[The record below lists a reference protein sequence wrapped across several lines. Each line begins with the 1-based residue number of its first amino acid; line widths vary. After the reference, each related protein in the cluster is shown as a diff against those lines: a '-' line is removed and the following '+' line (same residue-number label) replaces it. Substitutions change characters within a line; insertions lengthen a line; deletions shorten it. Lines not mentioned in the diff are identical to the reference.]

1 MNVTFSQRTDGSK
14 LVDIRYDLFGGTSSV
29 AVAVSYDGGA
39 TYNAVASVTG
49 AVGAGITAGTGK
61 QIVWNAGVD
70 FASGGSS
77 NVKVRVTAL
86 LDGAGGT
93 FAPIPAGTYQIGDNL
108 DGLSDAPVTSVSL
121 SGYYLSVNDTT
132 KAQWDAVR
140 TWGVNNGYTDLAAG
154 EGKASDHPVQTV
166 SWYAVVKWANAA
178 SEKEGLTPCY
188 KVSGSVYRTGNSD
201 AVVCD
206 WSANG
211 YRLPTEAEW
220 EVAARGGLS
229 GKRFP
234 WGDTITHSQANYSS
248 DSGYAYDVSP
258 TRGFH
263 PAYASGGTPY
273 TSPVGSFAANG
284 YGLRDMAGNVAQW
297 CWDWYG
303 GYSGG
308 NDPRGSSA
316 GSYRVLRGGEWGSV
330 AFFARCAL
338 RDGFTPS
345 FASHYNGFR
354 LARGRSSGAGSW
366 TESSGGVVDATA
378 PVLSGLPASVS
389 ASATSASG
397 ASVTFGGASA
407 TDSVGTATVTYSPA
421 SGSTFPLGTTTVT
434 VTATD
439 SVGNTS
445 TGTFTVTVG
454 DTTAPVLTLPPNA
467 TADATGAGGATVS
480 YAAATATDAVSATPV
495 ITYSQASGTVF
506 PLGTTTV
513 TVTAKDAADNTSTGT
528 FTVTVG
534 DTTAPV
540 LTLPSNATADA
551 TGAGGA
557 TVSYAAATATDAVSA
572 SPAITYSQASGT
584 VFPLGTTTVTV
595 TAKDAADNTSTGT
608 FTVTVSD
615 TTAPVLTLPSNVTA
629 EATGAGGATVNYA
642 AATAADAV
650 SATPAITY
658 SQASGT
664 VFPLGTTTVTVTA
677 KDAANNTST
686 GTFTVTV
693 SGQAPTLAAQPA
705 GGTVTEGNPVEF
717 SVTAAGT
724 GPLSYQWKKGG
735 ADIAGATEAVY
746 RIASATKAD
755 AGGYT
760 VTVSNALGSVTSE
773 PATLA
778 VLKAARVTFDRAV
791 YLQTKGSGETVV
803 PVTVRR
809 VVGTAEAVS
818 VEVAASSDTLPE
830 AAYALPGRP
839 TVVRWTAGESGD
851 KTVNV
856 VLRAGVGIAPGGENI
871 RLRLLN
877 PTGADLGDIGE
888 ATVALTHR
896 APGVLGF
903 ETGTLERVK
912 PETGDLTVAVAVRR
926 TQGNTGAVSVRV
938 EGGTA
943 PVVLEWADGDAEP
956 KSFPVVIPASTAV
969 PSGGRSLVFRLR
981 NPSGGAEL
989 GGLSTATLV
998 VLPAGAP
1005 GSVGFAAPVFVG
1017 AKAAS
1022 GETVLPV
1029 SVVRT
1034 RGGNGAVSVRV
1045 ETAGGTAVAG
1055 TDYALP
1061 EGPVVLSWADDEL
1074 GAKSFPIRILAGAQL
1089 GASGKTIV
1097 LRLAAPT
1104 GGLSVGAPGGATV
1117 RLTEGDTPGPVV
1129 AVEAPGANA
1138 RVFGK
1143 SVVVRGTAKDI
1154 SGVNRVT
1161 VALNGGDPVEAALT
1175 PAGDGNTWGWMVTV
1189 WPEQGVNTARVLAY
1203 DGRGNASA
1211 ETVRRFT
1218 FGYTRPELAGAYDGL
1233 LEPGLTPEER
1243 AAQPALAAVF
1253 NGTRGR
1259 GLLSATVSAA
1269 GAVTGRLSAGGTEQV
1284 FKGVLKRDGTVL
1296 FNGVAEKWALKRTEG
1311 RVVTELGE
1319 LVLRVRE
1326 GEPTV
1331 LVGELKAPGGAVVL
1345 AGVEA
1350 EKQVYSAAKVL
1361 PAGMRRVPE
1370 TVFSRAYEN
1379 GRYTALFEPVVDEGT
1394 DTNGGLARGA
1404 FPQGVGST
1412 RMTVSDS
1419 GLVRMVGRLADG
1431 AAVSYANRLSPT
1443 LGWPVYVPLY
1453 KGRGYVTGRVQFDAA
1468 AADSDAACEA
1478 MEWVRPAG
1486 LPAPYAAGWP
1496 EGIAVGFAAS
1506 KYAAPARPTA
1516 AAPSPANP
1524 YTVFGPALPVNA
1536 APDFATL
1543 TVSLSG
1549 GGLEGGAVQSA
1560 TVTRSNV
1567 LKLAGAVSGGSPFA
1581 GFQWTFSPGDG
1592 GFGGAF
1598 LHPVTGKRVSFSG
1611 VTFQKTRRAVGSF
1624 VYLPTPPEGA
1634 SVGAVEAVLP

>member
-1 MNVTFSQRTDGSK
+1 MKSIPVLLLSLFLILCGQPSAWAESSVGSSGSGTLDTRGTINVTFAQRTDGSK
-14 LVDIRYDLFGGTSSV
+14 LVDIAYDLFGGTSSV
-29 AVAVSYDGGA
+29 ALAVSYDGGA
-39 TYNAVASVTG
+39 TYNAVTNVTG
-49 AVGAGITAGTGK
+49 AVGAGIAPGTGK

-93 FAPIPAGTYQIGDNL
+93 FAPIPAGSYQIGDNL

-140 TWGVNNGYTDLAAG
+140 TWGLSNGYTDLAAG
-154 EGKASDHPVQTV
+154 GGKASDHPVQTV

-188 KVSGSVYRTGNSD
+188 TVSGSVYRTGNSD

-234 WGDTITHSQANYSS
+234 WGDTITHSQANYYSH
-248 DSGYAYDVSP
+248 SGYAYDVSP

-263 PAYASGGTPY
+263 PAYATGDYTY
-273 TSPVGSFAANG
+273 TSPAGSFVANG
-284 YGLRDMAGNVAQW
+284 YGLRDMAGNVGQW
-297 CWDWYG
+297 CWDWYV

-316 GSYRVLRGGEWGSV
+316 GSNRVLRGGYWIYF
-330 AFFARCAL
+330 ADYARCAQ
-338 RDGFTPS
+338 RDYSTPS
-345 FASHYNGFR
+345 DAYYFIGFR

-366 TESSGGVVDATA
+366 TESTGGVVDTTA
-378 PVLSGLPASVS
+378 PVLSGVPASVS

-407 TDSVGTATVTYSPA
+407 TDNVGTATVTYSPA

-439 SVGNTS
+439 AANNTS

-454 DTTAPVLTLPPNA
+454 
-467 TADATGAGGATVS
+467 
-480 YAAATATDAVSATPV
+480 
-495 ITYSQASGTVF
+495 
-506 PLGTTTV
+506 
-513 TVTAKDAADNTSTGT
+513 
-528 FTVTVG
+528 
-534 DTTAPV
+534 
-540 LTLPSNATADA
+540 
-551 TGAGGA
+551 
-557 TVSYAAATATDAVSA
+557 
-572 SPAITYSQASGT
+572 
-584 VFPLGTTTVTV
+584 
-595 TAKDAADNTSTGT
+595 
-608 FTVTVSD
+608 D

-629 EATGAGGATVNYA
+629 EATGAGGATVSYA
-642 AATAADAV
+642 AATATDAVSASPVITYSQASGTVFPLGTTTVTVTATDAANNTSTGTFTVTVGDTTAPVLTLPSNVTAEATGPGGATVSYASATATDAV

-693 SGQAPTLAAQPA
+693 SGQVPTLAAQPA
-705 GGTVTEGNPVEF
+705 GSTVTEGNSVEF
-717 SVTAAGT
+717 SVTAVGT

-791 YLQTKGSGETVV
+791 YPQTKGSGETVL
-803 PVTVRR
+803 PVKVRR

-830 AAYALPGRP
+830 AAYALPSRP
-839 TVVRWTAGESGD
+839 TVVRWAAGESGN
-851 KTVNV
+851 KTVNL
-856 VLRAGVGIAPGGENI
+856 VLRAGVAIAPGGENI

-903 ETGTLERVK
+903 EVGTLERVK

-956 KSFPVVIPASTAV
+956 KSFPVVIPASA
-969 PSGGRSLVFRLR
+969 PSGGRTLVFRLR

-998 VLPAGAP
+998 VRPAGAP
-1005 GSVGFAAPVFVG
+1005 GSVGFAAPVFAG

-1089 GASGKTIV
+1089 GASGKTIA

-1129 AVEAPGANA
+1129 AVEAPGPNA

-1143 SVVVRGTAKDI
+1143 SVVVRGTAKDV

-1161 VALNGGDPVEAALT
+1161 VALNGGEPVEAALT
-1175 PAGDGNTWGWMVTV
+1175 PAGDGNTWGWMVTML
-1189 WPEQGVNTARVLAY
+1189 PEQGVNTARVLAY
-1203 DGRGNASA
+1203 DGRGNVSA

-1218 FGYTRPELAGAYDGL
+1218 FGYVRPELAGAYDGL

-1243 AAQPALAAVF
+1243 AAQPTLAAVF

-1269 GAVTGRLSAGGTEQV
+1269 GAVTGRLSAGGTEQA

-1296 FNGVAEKWALKRTEG
+1296 FNGGAEKWALKRTEG

-1350 EKQVYSAAKVL
+1350 AKHVYSAAKVL
-1361 PAGMRRVPE
+1361 PEGMRRVPE
-1370 TVFSRAYEN
+1370 TVFNRAYEN

-1404 FPQGVGST
+1404 FPQGVGSA

-1419 GLVRMVGRLADG
+1419 GLVRVAGRLADG

-1543 TVSLSG
+1543 TVSISG

-1598 LHPVTGKRVSFSG
+1598 LHPVTGKKVSFSG

-1634 SVGAVEAVLP
+1634 SVGAVEAVVP

>member
-1 MNVTFSQRTDGSK
+1 
-14 LVDIRYDLFGGTSSV
+14 
-29 AVAVSYDGGA
+29 
-39 TYNAVASVTG
+39 
-49 AVGAGITAGTGK
+49 
-61 QIVWNAGVD
+61 
-70 FASGGSS
+70 
-77 NVKVRVTAL
+77 
-86 LDGAGGT
+86 
-93 FAPIPAGTYQIGDNL
+93 
-108 DGLSDAPVTSVSL
+108 
-121 SGYYLSVNDTT
+121 
-132 KAQWDAVR
+132 
-140 TWGVNNGYTDLAAG
+140 
-154 EGKASDHPVQTV
+154 
-166 SWYAVVKWANAA
+166 
-178 SEKEGLTPCY
+178 
-188 KVSGSVYRTGNSD
+188 
-201 AVVCD
+201 
-206 WSANG
+206 
-211 YRLPTEAEW
+211 
-220 EVAARGGLS
+220 
-229 GKRFP
+229 
-234 WGDTITHSQANYSS
+234 
-248 DSGYAYDVSP
+248 
-258 TRGFH
+258 
-263 PAYASGGTPY
+263 
-273 TSPVGSFAANG
+273 
-284 YGLRDMAGNVAQW
+284 
-297 CWDWYG
+297 
-303 GYSGG
+303 
-308 NDPRGSSA
+308 
-316 GSYRVLRGGEWGSV
+316 
-330 AFFARCAL
+330 
-338 RDGFTPS
+338 
-345 FASHYNGFR
+345 
-354 LARGRSSGAGSW
+354 
-366 TESSGGVVDATA
+366 
-378 PVLSGLPASVS
+378 
-389 ASATSASG
+389 
-397 ASVTFGGASA
+397 
-407 TDSVGTATVTYSPA
+407 
-421 SGSTFPLGTTTVT
+421 
-434 VTATD
+434 
-439 SVGNTS
+439 
-445 TGTFTVTVG
+445 
-454 DTTAPVLTLPPNA
+454 
-467 TADATGAGGATVS
+467 
-480 YAAATATDAVSATPV
+480 
-495 ITYSQASGTVF
+495 
-506 PLGTTTV
+506 
-513 TVTAKDAADNTSTGT
+513 
-528 FTVTVG
+528 
-534 DTTAPV
+534 
-540 LTLPSNATADA
+540 
-551 TGAGGA
+551 
-557 TVSYAAATATDAVSA
+557 
-572 SPAITYSQASGT
+572 
-584 VFPLGTTTVTV
+584 
-595 TAKDAADNTSTGT
+595 
-608 FTVTVSD
+608 
-615 TTAPVLTLPSNVTA
+615 
-629 EATGAGGATVNYA
+629 
-642 AATAADAV
+642 
-650 SATPAITY
+650 
-658 SQASGT
+658 
-664 VFPLGTTTVTVTA
+664 
-677 KDAANNTST
+677 
-686 GTFTVTV
+686 
-693 SGQAPTLAAQPA
+693 
-705 GGTVTEGNPVEF
+705 
-717 SVTAAGT
+717 
-724 GPLSYQWKKGG
+724 
-735 ADIAGATEAVY
+735 
-746 RIASATKAD
+746 
-755 AGGYT
+755 
-760 VTVSNALGSVTSE
+760 
-773 PATLA
+773 
-778 VLKAARVTFDRAV
+778 
-791 YLQTKGSGETVV
+791 
-803 PVTVRR
+803 
-809 VVGTAEAVS
+809 
-818 VEVAASSDTLPE
+818 
-830 AAYALPGRP
+830 
-839 TVVRWTAGESGD
+839 
-851 KTVNV
+851 
-856 VLRAGVGIAPGGENI
+856 
-871 RLRLLN
+871 
-877 PTGADLGDIGE
+877 
-888 ATVALTHR
+888 
-896 APGVLGF
+896 
-903 ETGTLERVK
+903 
-912 PETGDLTVAVAVRR
+912 
-926 TQGNTGAVSVRV
+926 
-938 EGGTA
+938 
-943 PVVLEWADGDAEP
+943 
-956 KSFPVVIPASTAV
+956 
-969 PSGGRSLVFRLR
+969 
-981 NPSGGAEL
+981 
-989 GGLSTATLV
+989 
-998 VLPAGAP
+998 
-1005 GSVGFAAPVFVG
+1005 
-1017 AKAAS
+1017 
-1022 GETVLPV
+1022 
-1029 SVVRT
+1029 
-1034 RGGNGAVSVRV
+1034 VSVRV

-1269 GAVTGRLSAGGTEQV
+1269 GAVTGRLSAGGTEQA

-1549 GGLEGGAVQSA
+1549 GGLEGGAVHSA

>member
-1 MNVTFSQRTDGSK
+1 
-14 LVDIRYDLFGGTSSV
+14 
-29 AVAVSYDGGA
+29 
-39 TYNAVASVTG
+39 
-49 AVGAGITAGTGK
+49 
-61 QIVWNAGVD
+61 
-70 FASGGSS
+70 
-77 NVKVRVTAL
+77 
-86 LDGAGGT
+86 
-93 FAPIPAGTYQIGDNL
+93 
-108 DGLSDAPVTSVSL
+108 
-121 SGYYLSVNDTT
+121 
-132 KAQWDAVR
+132 
-140 TWGVNNGYTDLAAG
+140 
-154 EGKASDHPVQTV
+154 
-166 SWYAVVKWANAA
+166 
-178 SEKEGLTPCY
+178 
-188 KVSGSVYRTGNSD
+188 
-201 AVVCD
+201 
-206 WSANG
+206 
-211 YRLPTEAEW
+211 
-220 EVAARGGLS
+220 
-229 GKRFP
+229 
-234 WGDTITHSQANYSS
+234 
-248 DSGYAYDVSP
+248 
-258 TRGFH
+258 
-263 PAYASGGTPY
+263 
-273 TSPVGSFAANG
+273 
-284 YGLRDMAGNVAQW
+284 MAGNVAQW

-354 LARGRSSGAGSW
+354 LARGQSSGAGSW

-434 VTATD
+434 VTA
-439 SVGNTS
+439 
-445 TGTFTVTVG
+445 
-454 DTTAPVLTLPPNA
+454 
-467 TADATGAGGATVS
+467 
-480 YAAATATDAVSATPV
+480 
-495 ITYSQASGTVF
+495 
-506 PLGTTTV
+506 
-513 TVTAKDAADNTSTGT
+513 KDAADNTSTGT

-540 LTLPSNATADA
+540 LTLPSNATAEA
-551 TGAGGA
+551 TGPGGA
-557 TVSYAAATATDAVSA
+557 TVNYPAATAADAVSA
-572 SPAITYSQASGT
+572 TPAITYSQASGT

-830 AAYALPGRP
+830 AAYALPSRP

-851 KTVNV
+851 KTVNL
-856 VLRAGVGIAPGGENI
+856 VLRAGVAIAPGGENI

-903 ETGTLERVK
+903 ETGALERVK

-956 KSFPVVIPASTAV
+956 KSFPVVIPASAAV
-969 PSGGRSLVFRLR
+969 SSGGRSLVFRLR

-998 VLPAGAP
+998 VRPAGAP
-1005 GSVGFAAPVFVG
+1005 GSVGFAAPVFAG

-1022 GETVLPV
+1022 GETVLPL

-1175 PAGDGNTWGWMVTV
+1175 PAGDGNTWGWMVTL
-1189 WPEQGVNTARVLAY
+1189 WPEQGLNTARVLAY

-1269 GAVTGRLSAGGTEQV
+1269 GAVTGRLSAGGTEQA

-1486 LPAPYAAGWP
+1486 LPTPYAAGWP

-1634 SVGAVEAVLP
+1634 SVGAVEAVVP